1 MLIVCLYFQIGVSLE
16 MFRDGDFNEN
26 VDINFAKKIKL
37 SEGNYAL
44 SAEIL
49 EQVHILPEVDDVQCN
64 QE

>member
-26 VDINFAKKIKL
+26 VDGNLAKKFKP

-44 SAEIL
+44 SAEML
-49 EQVHILPEVDDVQCN
+49 EQVHILPEVDAVQCN
-64 QE
+64 